1 MTSTMVHAMPE
12 VPAIWRVEVG
22 IPSAQEFKS
31 SLGKIATTLPQKKK
45 KKKRLFYV
53 TDIGPFLR
61 DI

>member
-12 VPAIWRVEVG
+12 VPAIWKVEVG
-22 IPSAQEFKS
+22 TPSAQEFKS
-31 SLGKIATTLPQKKK
+31 SLGKIATTLPKK

-53 TDIGPFLR
+53 TDTGPSLR